1 MLLRHELLRYEVVVE
16 VEGEEE
22 VVKVTA
28 EDPTVG
34 MVEVGVG
41 NIPNGAI
48 AVLVVEVVE
57 LMDRSSWGGDTQ
69 EEGVPTVATI

>member
-57 LMDRSSWGGDTQ
+57 LMDRSSWGGDTR